1 MAAGGMAGKAERPAA
16 EIRDGIGG
24 SRDFGCDLCDPRLRR
39 QRVANHRHRPA
50 TRQRARGKM
59 REIILRQRHP
69 VAAMHNGEHAPRGFW
84 VALRREKVVSLAL
97 TLAIGLVKGGL
108 RPAGPECRR
117 AVRQGLEPRLGA
129 RDVGAVFIGVVEVG
143 RRNISQ

>member
-1 MAAGGMAGKAERPAA
+1 MEPADGHHPVEAGRRLGGQHHILAHHAGHKMAAGGMAGKAERPAA

-69 VAAMHNGEHAPRGFW
+69 VAAMHNGEHAPRGLW

-97 TLAIGLVKGGL
+97 TL
-108 RPAGPECRR
+108 P
-117 AVRQGLEPRLGA
+117 
-129 RDVGAVFIGVVEVG
+129 
-143 RRNISQ
+143 